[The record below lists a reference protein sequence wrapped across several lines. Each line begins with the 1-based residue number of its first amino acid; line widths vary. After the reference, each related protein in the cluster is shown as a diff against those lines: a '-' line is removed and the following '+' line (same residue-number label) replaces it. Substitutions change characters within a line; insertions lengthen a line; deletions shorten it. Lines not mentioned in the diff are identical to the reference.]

1 MNVTQCGN
9 IEVRLSDHE
18 LTYPTR
24 KISNMKVNR
33 YDDFQESQKQNYS
46 TESFTQKLRPSDL
59 YAQITPVQTMFL
71 LLSIS

>member
-1 MNVTQCGN
+1 MKVTQCGN

-18 LTYPTR
+18 LTYSTR

-59 YAQITPVQTMFL
+59 YAQITPV
-71 LLSIS
+71 

>member
-1 MNVTQCGN
+1 MKVTQCGN

-18 LTYPTR
+18 LTYSTR

>member
-24 KISNMKVNR
+24 QISNMKVNR

>member
-1 MNVTQCGN
+1 MKVTQCGN

-18 LTYPTR
+18 LTYSTR

-59 YAQITPVQTMFL
+59 CAQITPVQTMFL